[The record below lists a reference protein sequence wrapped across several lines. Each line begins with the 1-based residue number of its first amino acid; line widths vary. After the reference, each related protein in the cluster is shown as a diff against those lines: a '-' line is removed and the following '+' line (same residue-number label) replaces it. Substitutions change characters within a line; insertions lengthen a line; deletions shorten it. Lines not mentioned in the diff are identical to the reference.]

1 MNIKEREEFA
11 VMKNEISHIKTDLAG
26 LKVDTEKNFQELKA
40 LIKEHV
46 SWEETKYKELDVKY
60 ASKLTEKIVYGLVG
74 TTLSLLL
81 TALIYLVI

>member
-1 MNIKEREEFA
+1 MNIKEKEEFA
-11 VMKNEISHIKTDLAG
+11 VMKNEITHIKIDLAD
-26 LKVDTEKNFQELKA
+26 LKVSNEHNFQELKA
-40 LIKEHV
+40 LIKDHV